1 MINEDFS
8 IMIIMIINLCCIF
21 SQGNTFRN
29 DKSVAVTLAVARIN
43 LHSDHHHDDRD
54 PDDDDCDD
62 DDHVS
67 FPLGGWQALE
77 RVCRSRQTWTEFLF
91 KPPDLLSSDTSK
103 QNKLERP
110 FVQNKSP
117 KKLEVKNETL
127 VGLLTYFSPLS

>member
-1 MINEDFS
+1 M
-8 IMIIMIINLCCIF
+8 NLCCIF

-67 FPLGGWQALE
+67 FLLGG
-77 RVCRSRQTWTEFLF
+77 
-91 KPPDLLSSDTSK
+91 
-103 QNKLERP
+103 
-110 FVQNKSP
+110 
-117 KKLEVKNETL
+117 
-127 VGLLTYFSPLS
+127 